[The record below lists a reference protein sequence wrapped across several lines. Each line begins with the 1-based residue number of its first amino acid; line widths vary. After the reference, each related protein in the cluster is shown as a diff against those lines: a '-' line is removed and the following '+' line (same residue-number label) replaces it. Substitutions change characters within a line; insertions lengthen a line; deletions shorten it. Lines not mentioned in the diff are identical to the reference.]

1 MSGSAWSMQGDYLR
15 RFEWGPSGAERLSR
29 AESIVVVVDVLR
41 FTTAV
46 EAVVS
51 RGGIV
56 YPHRWKD
63 VSARTF
69 ADSLGAQLSESPDD
83 AGVSL
88 SPIALLNQPT
98 LDAVVLPSPN
108 GSTCSV
114 LAAET
119 GAVVVAACLRNAPAV
134 AEHLA
139 ATSLPVTVLACGER
153 WPDGTLR
160 PSIEDLLGA
169 GAVLSNLGG
178 DLSPEA
184 KYAVAAWC
192 DAKSTVTEA
201 IVTCVSGRELVG
213 RGCRD
218 DVDYASAYGVSDVVP
233 VLVDGAFRRASH
245 LPRC

>member
-1 MSGSAWSMQGDYLR
+1 M
-15 RFEWGPSGAERLSR
+15 
-29 AESIVVVVDVLR
+29 
-41 FTTAV
+41 
-46 EAVVS
+46 
-51 RGGIV
+51 
-56 YPHRWKD
+56 YPYRWKD
-63 VSARTF
+63 ASARTF
-69 ADSLGAQLSESPDD
+69 ADSHGAQLSNGHDA

-88 SPIALLNQPT
+88 SPTALLNQAT

-119 GAVVVAACLRNAPAV
+119 GSIVIAACLRNAPAV
-134 AEHLA
+134 AEYLA

-160 PSIEDLLGA
+160 PSLEDLLGA

-184 KYAVAAWC
+184 KSAAAWQ
-192 DAKSTVTEA
+192 DAKHTIANA
-201 IVTCVSGRELVG
+201 ILTCVSGRELVE

-218 DVDYASAYGVSDVVP
+218 DVVYASAYGVSDVVP
-233 VLVDGAFRRASH
+233 VLVEGAFRRAPQ
-245 LPRC
+245 LPRH